1 MPAGTPRDIIEKL
14 SAEVRRI
21 LEMPDVKERLLAQG
35 GVAGG
40 STPEQFAERIKIE
53 VAKWGKVA
61 RAAKIR
67 IE

>member
-1 MPAGTPRDIIEKL
+1 M
-14 SAEVRRI
+14 RRI

-40 STPEQFAERIKIE
+40 STPEQFAERVKADI
-53 VAKWGKVA
+53 AKWGKVA